1 MPFVDLV
8 GCIQLA
14 FLVTV
19 QHGRDQLGCSGD
31 AVSQVR
37 KIHLFA
43 VARKLPRALRTA
55 GNLGK
60 LSRHF
65 TLGSGEQ
72 HNLALDH
79 GSKFV
84 LADTN
89 LVVAP
94 LQPCRPPHSSRTGTD
109 CAAVRPPSPGW
120 RGSASG
126 RYSPSP
132 STETKYILRHNIISF
147 TGQYKYK
154 SNYTHKQ
161 SVSQRILRILFTI
174 HHFD

>member
-1 MPFVDLV
+1 M
-8 GCIQLA
+8 
-14 FLVTV
+14 
-19 QHGRDQLGCSGD
+19 
-31 AVSQVR
+31 
-37 KIHLFA
+37 
-43 VARKLPRALRTA
+43 RAA

-60 LSRHF
+60 LGRHF

-89 LVVAP
+89 LVVALCSLAGRRILRGQEQIALRYDLL
-94 LQPCRPPHSSRTGTD
+94 LQDGADQLLKIFTF
-109 CAAVRPPSPGW
+109 
-120 RGSASG
+120 
-126 RYSPSP
+126 
-132 STETKYILRHNIISF
+132 TKHGNQYILRHNIISF

-161 SVSQRILRILFTI
+161 SVSQRILQILFTI

>member
-1 MPFVDLV
+1 M
-8 GCIQLA
+8 
-14 FLVTV
+14 
-19 QHGRDQLGCSGD
+19 QHGCDQLGCSGD

-43 VARKLPRALRTA
+43 VAHGNYHALLRTA

-60 LSRHF
+60 LGRHF
-65 TLGSGEQ
+65 TLRSGEQ
-72 HNLALDH
+72 HDLTLDH

-89 LVVAP
+89 LVVALCSLAGRRILRGQEQIALRYDLL
-94 LQPCRPPHSSRTGTD
+94 LQDGADQLLKIFTF
-109 CAAVRPPSPGW
+109 
-120 RGSASG
+120 
-126 RYSPSP
+126 
-132 STETKYILRHNIISF
+132 TKHGNQYILRHNIISF

-161 SVSQRILRILFTI
+161 PVSQRILQILFAI